1 MVRFCP
7 FGNLLTNSKTG
18 PGQHRHRN
26 NPIHNCISHQSKA
39 LDEYALRKWEAYEK
53 WPQCSAI
60 APDRDDQ
67 QLLDSLIDGLSPA
80 HQSTLILGID
90 PGETYKLGWA
100 NQTVRKGGLTL
111 KRWFTSVRGFQVKD
125 VAGH

>member
-90 PGETYKLGWA
+90 PGETYEAVISWAGRIKLFE
-100 NQTVRKGGLTL
+100 KG
-111 KRWFTSVRGFQVKD
+111 D
-125 VAGH
+125 